1 MPAPTRLVAGAA
13 LGAALVAG
21 CARPGPP
28 LGRLRGEPGVRAALR
43 AWARP
48 PAAAPDLNALVLAT
62 WDLHDA
68 RLFAGLQRV
77 AADGRRPAEHRL
89 AALRALARY
98 ADPALL
104 AGAADLEPAPPAV
117 PSDSGLALRFLGGVD
132 HVPGVDTV
140 RALPE
145 RAPPLVLRQLAEL
158 RRDPARRVGRAAELL
173 YQSLGGPPAHGAP

>member
-1 MPAPTRLVAGAA
+1 MRFRTRLVAGAA
-13 LGAALVAG
+13 LGAAVLAG

-28 LGRLRGEPGVRAALR
+28 LGRLRGESGVRAALR

-48 PAAAPDLNALVLAT
+48 PAAAPELNALVLAT

-68 RLFAGLQRV
+68 RLFARLQGV

-104 AGAADLEPAPPAV
+104 TGAADLEPAPPAV
-117 PSDSGLALRFLGGVD
+117 PSDSGTVARYLGGVD

-140 RALPE
+140 RALAGPA
-145 RAPPLVLRQLAEL
+145 APRVMLQLEGLRG
-158 RRDPARRVGRAAELL
+158 DPARRVGRAAELL